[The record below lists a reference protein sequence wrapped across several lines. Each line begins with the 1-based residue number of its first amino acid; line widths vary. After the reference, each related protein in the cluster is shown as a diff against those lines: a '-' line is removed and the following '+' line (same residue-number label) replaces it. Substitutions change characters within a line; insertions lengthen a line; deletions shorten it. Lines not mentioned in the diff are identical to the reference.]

1 MKHHQFKK
9 IIKAIDTFSEE
20 RNSPRKAESLRE
32 LLTIADE
39 YIIGTTNSPTEIKES
54 EVVE

>member
-9 IIKAIDTFSEE
+9 IIKAVDTFSEE

-32 LLTIADE
+32 LLSIADE
-39 YIIGTTNSPTEIKES
+39 YIVGTTNSPTEIQP
-54 EVVE
+54 EVDDE